1 MPLHRDIHWIG
12 RQWAVTGHGLQL
24 IDQKQQGLFDIGV
37 SDLWDDAL
45 VDALRA
51 LDWLNA
57 PDFEKAI
64 TVARA
69 RHQPPPEVVARL
81 REVAAAP
88 ANEPVAPPPPAA
100 ELEAVETAIAEKPG
114 AVEPPRIADEMQGP
128 AVAVPVATRP
138 PGPPPTLFQMR
149 YEGRARFVRPWR
161 VLIKWKIQ
169 GNPAGLPRQP

>member
-69 RHQPPPEVVARL
+69 RR
-81 REVAAAP
+81 
-88 ANEPVAPPPPAA
+88 
-100 ELEAVETAIAEKPG
+100 
-114 AVEPPRIADEMQGP
+114 PRSA
-128 AVAVPVATRP
+128 
-138 PGPPPTLFQMR
+138 
-149 YEGRARFVRPWR
+149 
-161 VLIKWKIQ
+161 
-169 GNPAGLPRQP
+169 